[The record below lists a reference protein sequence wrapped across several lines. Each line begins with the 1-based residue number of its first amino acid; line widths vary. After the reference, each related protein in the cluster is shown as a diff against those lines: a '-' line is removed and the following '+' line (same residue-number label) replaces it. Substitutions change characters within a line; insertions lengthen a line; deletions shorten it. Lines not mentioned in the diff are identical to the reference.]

1 MAGKHRKPS
10 PFRPKVP
17 RFAVGA
23 VAASV
28 ALTAASSTVMPM
40 ATMEPIPLPA
50 APAPA
55 PLLLEM
61 PPWTTSLAALYL
73 PHLATS
79 NTTVGATGDVHPATP
94 VTLAADTH
102 PADAPH
108 QAKHPAPVTVK
119 AAGVTGGL
127 AARVI
132 TAAMGQQ
139 GVPYVYGGNTPGGAL
154 DCSSLVQYAYR
165 TAGISLPRTA
175 DAQASMGRTVS
186 LADIQPGDL
195 LYFYSPITHV
205 AMALGG
211 GKIIEASQP
220 GHPIAVRSLYTNG
233 LATIK
238 RLIG

>member
-1 MAGKHRKPS
+1 MAGKHRAPS

-50 APAPA
+50 VPAPAP

-61 PPWTTSLAALYL
+61 PPLTTALAALYL
-73 PHLATS
+73 PHLDPG
-79 NTTVGATGDVHPATP
+79 TTQVAVTHPTP
-94 VTLAADTH
+94 VVLAADTH
-102 PADAPH
+102 PTDAPH
-108 QAKHPAPVTVK
+108 QTKHPEPVTVK

-127 AARVI
+127 AARAI

-139 GVPYVYGGNTPGGAL
+139 GVPYVYGGNTPGDGL

-175 DAQASMGRTVS
+175 GAQASMGRTVS

-233 LATIK
+233 LAVIK

>member
-1 MAGKHRKPS
+1 
-10 PFRPKVP
+10 
-17 RFAVGA
+17 
-23 VAASV
+23 
-28 ALTAASSTVMPM
+28 MPM
-40 ATMEPIPLPA
+40 ATMEPIPQPTV
-50 APAPA
+50 PAPA
-55 PLLLEM
+55 PVLLLEM

-73 PHLATS
+73 PHLDTPP
-79 NTTVGATGDVHPATP
+79 VVHP

-102 PADAPH
+102 PTDAPH
-108 QAKHPAPVTVK
+108 QTKHPEPVTVK
-119 AAGVTGGL
+119 AAGVAGGL
-127 AARVI
+127 AARAI

-139 GVPYVYGGNTPGGAL
+139 GVPYVYGGNTPGGGL

-165 TAGISLPRTA
+165 TAGITLPRTA
-175 DAQASMGRTVS
+175 GAQASMGRTVS

-233 LATIK
+233 LALIK